1 VNLPNM
7 LSLLRAALVVPL
19 ALALRDGA
27 SAPVAGVLLG
37 MALATDLLDGAIARR
52 LDQTTDLGRILDP
65 LADKLLVGGGLL
77 ALAMT
82 RRVPMELAVVVILR
96 DAALLGTAWVRM
108 RGGAPV
114 PSATPAGKVA
124 FALLGL
130 YLGGVVLGVTW
141 APWVAPLAG
150 GVYVLAGV
158 GYAMRLP
165 GAFPGRVLKEE
176 R

>member
-1 VNLPNM
+1 MNVPNM

-19 ALALRDGA
+19 ALVLRDGA
-27 SAPVAGVLLG
+27 SVVVAGALLG
-37 MALATDLLDGAIARR
+37 VALLTDLLDGALARR
-52 LDQTTDLGRILDP
+52 LGQTTELGRILDP
-65 LADKLLVGGGLL
+65 LADKLLVAGGLFVL
-77 ALAMT
+77 AVT
-82 RRVPMELAVVVILR
+82 GRVPMELALVVILR
-96 DAALLGTAWVRM
+96 DAALLGIAWVRM

-114 PSATPAGKVA
+114 PSATRPGKVA

-130 YLGGVVLGVTW
+130 YLGGVVLGVHW
-141 APWVAPLAG
+141 FPWVAPLVG

-165 GAFPGRVLKEE
+165 RGFPGRVLKEE